1 MSGVHG
7 ILVPGGF
14 GKRGIEGKIKAAG
27 YAREKGVPYFG
38 LCLGM
43 QIAVVEFAR
52 NVLGLEGAHSVEFE
66 PGTPHPVIALM
77 EEQKKVTQM
86 GATMRL
92 GTFPCKLTPGTR
104 AHKAYGADLVN
115 ERHRHRFE
123 FNNAYRAQFAARGGV
138 CSGLWP
144 EGDLVEVFE
153 VAGHPWFVGVQ
164 SHPEFKSKPT
174 QPHPLFRDFIKAC
187 LEASRPKSAATP
199 LETSTV

>member
-1 MSGVHG
+1 
-7 ILVPGGF
+7 
-14 GKRGIEGKIKAAG
+14 
-27 YAREKGVPYFG
+27 
-38 LCLGM
+38 M
-43 QIAVVEFAR
+43 QTAVVEFAR

-66 PGTPHPVIALM
+66 PGTQFPVIALM

-104 AHKAYGADLVN
+104 AHKAYGVDLVN

-123 FNNAYRAQFAARGGV
+123 FNNVYRAQFAAKGGV
-138 CSGLWP
+138 CSGIWP

-153 VAGHPWFVGVQ
+153 LADHPWFVGVQ

-174 QPHPLFRDFIKAC
+174 RPHPLFRDFIQAC
-187 LEASRPKSAATP
+187 VEASRPKSAATP
-199 LETSTV
+199 LETSAV